1 MLLDLEQ
8 SFEELK
14 ELKLA
19 KFLVL
24 PINSSIDKFEAK
36 ITKFKFPVWIKLN
49 TSEHKLSLGAVKK
62 ASSYEELIKTHQEFK
77 KKFPDKKFVIQEN
90 ISGIHIIVGI
100 KHDETFGKI
109 LLIGAG
115 GSSVEE
121 KKDIEF
127 RSLPIGKEEISQVL
141 SQLKVYKTI
150 KNLALTNLVDLIE
163 KISKL
168 KIIEADFNPVI
179 VNDKDA
185 FIVDARLEIEHED

>member
-14 ELKLA
+14 DLKIA

-24 PINSSIDKFEAK
+24 PINSTLDKFESK
-36 ITKFKFPVWIKLN
+36 ISKMKFPVWIKLN
-49 TSEHKLSLGAVKK
+49 SSEHKLSLGAVKK
-62 ASSYEELIKTHQEFK
+62 ASSYQELEKIHLEFK
-77 KKFPDKKFVIQEN
+77 KKFPDKKFIIQEN
-90 ISGIHIIVGI
+90 ISGTHIIVGI
-100 KHDETFGKI
+100 KHDKTFGKI

-127 RSLPIGKEEISQVL
+127 RVLPLTKEEISQVL

-150 KNLALTNLVDLIE
+150 ENLALTNLVDLIE

-168 KIIEADFNPVI
+168 KIVDADINPVI

-185 FIVDARLEIEHED
+185 FIVDSRLEIEQD